1 VDPGQELEL
10 NMTTPLHLLRKT
22 AAREHGSALVIAIVL
37 MTFMLGS
44 TLALVTYV
52 DRESGQTG
60 VNRTR
65 ETAFNF
71 AEAALN
77 SEVYALA
84 RKWPGSTKAADAGFK
99 GTCSSSVSGPYC
111 PLDSQL
117 RGLFPT
123 NDTAGATWKIDVRD
137 NDEDS
142 PDFYSD
148 ATVLDN
154 ADYDKDG
161 NDQLWVR
168 AEAVARG
175 KKRVMVAQVRAE
187 SQPEDIV
194 HAALLSGS
202 LDLQNSGNKTTID
215 NDLGGVLSV
224 RCTWNGP
231 VQPCVGYEDITKKL
245 DKLSQQITPFPGA
258 DAIDGYTGPPVLSA
272 EAIERLKAT
281 ADAYGTS
288 YTACPSTL
296 TGKVVYLDIP
306 SGCKYTGNNVFNSP
320 SQPGML
326 IVNRGKLEFGGTINF
341 YGVIVHLN
349 ADNLSSTLIDLGGNG
364 CVEGGVLV
372 EGNGATHAG
381 ASGNACG
388 GNGNIK
394 YNPYMYGAVKSLA
407 NAGIIQNT
415 WRELTPGT

>member
-1 VDPGQELEL
+1 
-10 NMTTPLHLLRKT
+10 MTTRMQLLRKT
-22 AAREHGSALVIAIVL
+22 AARERGSALVIAIVL

-52 DRESGQTG
+52 DSESGQTR

-77 SEVYALA
+77 SEVYQLA
-84 RKWPGSTKAADAGFK
+84 RKWPGKGQPTFQ
-99 GTCSSSVSGPYC
+99 GTCSSSQPGTYC

-123 NDTAGATWKIDVRD
+123 TDTASGATWKIDVRD
-137 NDEDS
+137 NDPDN

-154 ADYDKDG
+154 AQYDKDDDG
-161 NDQLWVR
+161 QLWVR

-175 KKRVMVAQVRAE
+175 KRRVMVAQVRAE
-187 SQPEDIV
+187 EQPEEIV

-202 LDLQNSGNKTTID
+202 LELQNVGKKITID
-215 NDLGGVLSV
+215 NSLGGVLRV

-231 VQPCVGYEDITKKL
+231 VQPCVGYDNGQPE
-245 DKLSQQITPFPGA
+245 DKLSQQISPYPGA
-258 DAIDGYTGPPVLSA
+258 DNMDGYTGPPVLSA
-272 EAIERLKAT
+272 EAIARLKAT
-281 ADAYGTS
+281 AESYGTS

-296 TGKVVYLDIP
+296 TGKVVYLDVP
-306 SGCKYTGNNVFNSP
+306 SGCKFTGNQVFNNA

-326 IVNRGKLEFGGTINF
+326 IVNRGLLDFAGTIHF

-349 ADNLSSTLIDLGGNG
+349 ADALSSTVIELGGTA

-372 EGNGATHAG
+372 EGNGQTHAG
-381 ASGNACG
+381 ASGHACDPD
-388 GNGNIK
+388 GNIK
-394 YNPYMYGAVKSLA
+394 FNPYMYGAVKSLA

>member
-1 VDPGQELEL
+1 
-10 NMTTPLHLLRKT
+10 MTTPLHLFRKN
-22 AAREHGSALVIAIVL
+22 AARERGSALVIAIVL

-52 DRESGQTG
+52 DNESGQTG

-65 ETAFNF
+65 ETSFNF

-77 SEVYALA
+77 AEVYQLA
-84 RKWPGSTKAADAGFK
+84 RKWPGADNAAGQGFK
-99 GTCSSSVSGPYC
+99 ATCSSSVSGSYC

-123 NDTAGATWKIDVRD
+123 VDTASGATWKIDVRD
-137 NDEDS
+137 NS
-142 PDFYSD
+142 PANDDDPSEFYSD
-148 ATVLDN
+148 ATVLGN
-154 ADYDKDG
+154 PEYDKNEDG
-161 NDQLWVR
+161 QLWVR

-175 KKRVMVAQVRAE
+175 KKRVMVALVRAE
-187 SQPEDIV
+187 SQPEEIV

-202 LDLQNSGNKTTID
+202 LELQNSGNKVTID
-215 NDLGGVLSV
+215 NSLGGVVRV

-231 VQPCVGYEDITKKL
+231 VQPCVGYDDPSNKDL
-245 DKLSQQITPFPGA
+245 DKLGEQISPFPGV
-258 DAIDGYTGPPVLSA
+258 DAMDGYTGPPILSA
-272 EAIERLKAT
+272 EEIERLKAT
-281 ADAYGTS
+281 ANAYGTS
-288 YTACPSTL
+288 YTSCPSTL
-296 TGKVVYLDIP
+296 TGKVVYLDVP
-306 SGCKYTGNNVFNSP
+306 SGCKYTGNQDFNTP

-326 IVNRGKLEFGGTINF
+326 IVNRGELEFAGTINF

-349 ADNLSSTLIDLGGNG
+349 ADQLSSVVVDLGGNA

-372 EGNGATHAG
+372 EGNGAIHAG

-388 GNGNIK
+388 DHGNIK
-394 YNPYMYGAVKSLA
+394 FNPYMFGAVKSLA

>member
-1 VDPGQELEL
+1 
-10 NMTTPLHLLRKT
+10 MTTPLTLFRKT
-22 AAREHGSALVIAIVL
+22 AARERGSALVTAIVL

-44 TLALVTYV
+44 TLALVAYV
-52 DRESGQTG
+52 DNESGQTG

-77 SEVYALA
+77 AEVYQLA
-84 RKWPGSTKAADAGFK
+84 QKWPGAQALEA
-99 GTCSSSVSGPYC
+99 TCSPSQTGTYC
-111 PLDSQL
+111 PSDSQL

-123 NDTAGATWKIDVRD
+123 ADTASGATWKIDVRD
-137 NDEDS
+137 NVGDEGDD
-142 PDFYSD
+142 PDDGDFYSD
-148 ATVLDN
+148 ATILGQPAFDAN
-154 ADYDKDG
+154 KDHK
-161 NDQLWVR
+161 LWVR

-175 KKRVMVAQVRAE
+175 KKRVMVALVRAE
-187 SQPEDIV
+187 EQPEEIV

-202 LDLQNSGNKTTID
+202 LELQNSGNKTTID
-215 NDLGGVLSV
+215 NDLGGVLRV

-231 VQPCVGYEDITKKL
+231 VQPCVGYSDVIKNL
-245 DKLSQQITPFPGA
+245 DKLDDQISPFPGA
-258 DAIDGYTGPPVLSA
+258 DDIDGYTGGPVLTA
-272 EAIERLKAT
+272 DAIARLKAT
-281 ADAYGTS
+281 AEAYGTS
-288 YTACPSTL
+288 YAGCPPGDNLS
-296 TGKVVYLDIP
+296 GNVVYLET
-306 SGCKYTGNNVFNSP
+306 GCKVTGNHVFNSP

-326 IVNRGKLEFGGTINF
+326 IVNRGKLEFGGTITF

-349 ADNLSSTLIDLGGNG
+349 ADNTSSVVVDLGGNA

-388 GNGNIK
+388 SEGNIK

-407 NAGIIQNT
+407 TAGIIQNT